1 MSHEKYIRKA
11 NQLAVQAAKKGNH
24 PFGAVL
30 VHDEKIIMEAENTV
44 TTDNDPT
51 RHAELNLVVKATRKY
66 PRETLCESTLY
77 ASTAPCMM
85 CASVIKDAGIRK
97 IVYGVRYETFA
108 DLVPGDYKYL
118 TIEEVFRHH
127 DAPLESIGG
136 ILEEECLESY
146 KHWPKPE

>member
-11 NQLAVQAAKKGNH
+11 NQLAVQAVKKGNH

-30 VHDEKIIMEAENTV
+30 VHDDKIIMEAENTV
-44 TTDNDPT
+44 TTDNDFT
-51 RHAELNLVVKATRKY
+51 RHAELNLVVKAIREY
-66 PRETLCESTLY
+66 PREVLKNSTLY

-85 CASVIKDAGIRK
+85 CASTIKDAGIRK
-97 IVYGVRYETFA
+97 VVYGVRYKTFA
-108 DLVPGDYKYL
+108 DLIPGDYKYL

-127 DAPLESIGG
+127 DTPLESTGG

-146 KHWPKPE
+146 KYWPKPE

>member
-24 PFGAVL
+24 PFGAIL

-44 TTDNDPT
+44 TTDNDHT

-66 PRETLCESTLY
+66 PLETLRESTLY

-127 DAPLESIGG
+127 DTPLESIGG

-146 KHWPKPE
+146 KYWPKPE